1 MKASREL
8 ADTVHGGK
16 DFHRRITLGKYEL
29 SCASVQV
36 GVIHTHEVKTWAY
49 RSGKYGFPAD

>member
-1 MKASREL
+1 M
-8 ADTVHGGK
+8 VHGGK